1 MIHETDYSSKVRT
14 YELTVKTG
22 VWPGAGTTANVPFVI
37 YGVEGNS
44 GNLKMPETCGN
55 DSKQNFVR
63 GTQQKFLVIL
73 KKDIGEI
80 YSYVLGMTT
89 PATPLHGTWRK
100 CLLQILTLRLLEV
113 CIRDMAKS
121 RG

>member
-1 MIHETDYSSKVRT
+1 MIHRATESKVHT

-22 VWPGAGTTANVPFVI
+22 VWPGAGTTANVSFVI

-44 GNLKMPETCGN
+44 GTLKMPETCGN

-63 GTQQKFLVIL
+63 WTQQKFLVIL

-80 YSYVLGMTT
+80 YSLRVGHDNSGNAPSWHLEEMPITNPNSEAVGSLYSR
-89 PATPLHGTWRK
+89 HG
-100 CLLQILTLRLLEV
+100 
-113 CIRDMAKS
+113 
-121 RG
+121 